1 MIKHTSVDDRVG
13 LRNNRNVQSP
23 PPLDNIDI
31 DEVEAAALQSA
42 VRNSIRTTP
51 GAFAVIPLDIEARNT
66 TAAAAA
72 ADTPR
77 SVPSSADPQ
86 DGAADNSL
94 GATGEAALSSS
105 SYDGANSIVTDD
117 NGNGGG
123 GNYNGHYLPIDIIAE
138 ATLVP
143 SQHEMEEEEVNSA
156 PTEAACELVPIGTN
170 NATPPDEAPPSEMV
184 TSLNHDGLADSSRQ
198 QHNANCADNTLPTA
212 VIATAEPMKGMSA
225 VICNR
230 HFRLGWWHFI
240 IVIAI
245 VLLIVLPSALI
256 PQRRNRQQDSTTNW
270 MDDHTNYLQ
279 ATIEQILIQNSIS
292 NAAHSMIHL
301 PHNIKHWI
309 GWPTVV
315 MERMRS
321 NQNQSKGPL
330 RTLYN
335 DTYWHGWRKQYDFL
349 TNTNECEWGV
359 GANNGFN
366 VIDCNND
373 GFVTLINLWQ
383 NQLVGVIPTELVHLR
398 NCTAL
403 DFLTNRL
410 SGEVPVEITQMKL
423 DYLNLGYNQL
433 SGTVMPE
440 YGNLVNV
447 SYLMMDFNKLVGT
460 IPPELGKLTQLS
472 GWLSLEGNSLTGT
485 IPQSFVGFTNATWI
499 YLNQNDLTGS
509 AEFLCDAL
517 KPVEGYGYTNMNLTS
532 PLLELQVDREKVN
545 CTCCKCCPVKG
556 N

>member
-1 MIKHTSVDDRVG
+1 MIKHTSVDERVG

-23 PPLDNIDI
+23 PPLDNIDN
-31 DEVEAAALQSA
+31 DEVETAALQSA

-51 GAFAVIPLDIEARNT
+51 GAFAVNPIPFEARNNI
-66 TAAAAA
+66 TAAADVTLQSAH
-72 ADTPR
+72 
-77 SVPSSADPQ
+77 SSAAPQ
-86 DGAADNSL
+86 QGAVGNDL

-105 SYDGANSIVTDD
+105 SSDGANNSATDD

-123 GNYNGHYLPIDIIAE
+123 GNYNGHYLPANIDIIAE

-143 SQHEMEEEEVNSA
+143 SQDSIEEEDLNIA
-156 PTEAACELVPIGTN
+156 PTEAACELVPIGGN
-170 NATPPDEAPPSEMV
+170 NNTPPDEEALVVDEAPPSEMV
-184 TSLNHDGLADSSRQ
+184 TSRLNHDGRLADSSRQ
-198 QHNANCADNTLPTA
+198 QHNANSSADNTLPTA

-230 HFRLGWWHFI
+230 HFRLGWWHFL

-245 VLLIVLPSALI
+245 ILLIILPSTLI
-256 PQRRNRQQDSTTNW
+256 PQRRNRRQDVTTNW

-292 NAAHSMIHL
+292 NPA
-301 PHNIKHWI
+301 
-309 GWPTVV
+309 TF
-315 MERMRS
+315 
-321 NQNQSKGPL
+321 
-330 RTLYN
+330 N
-335 DTYWHGWRKQYDFL
+335 DTSSPQYQALDWMANSGDGADMILSESIQGATPYIIQRYILAVLYYSTTGVGWNKQYDFL

-383 NQLVGVIPTELVHLR
+383 NSLVGVIPTELVHLR

-447 SYLMMDFNKLVGT
+447 SK
-460 IPPELGKLTQLS
+460 
-472 GWLSLEGNSLTGT
+472 
-485 IPQSFVGFTNATWI
+485 
-499 YLNQNDLTGS
+499 
-509 AEFLCDAL
+509 
-517 KPVEGYGYTNMNLTS
+517 
-532 PLLELQVDREKVN
+532 
-545 CTCCKCCPVKG
+545 
-556 N
+556 